1 MGYLSQVRSGGNQYI
16 YLTEYCGIQEFSSK
30 REHHVFSFGNSRK
43 ALSKMK
49 RWCRKFDS
57 EFPEALKERG
67 YTLEDVKNW
76 INTIETGTTKNGRKF
91 CVEIQKKSV
100 MN

>member
-1 MGYLSQVRSGGNQYI
+1 
-16 YLTEYCGIQEFSSK
+16 
-30 REHHVFSFGNSRK
+30 
-43 ALSKMK
+43 MK

-67 YTLEDVKNW
+67 YTLEDVNNW

-91 CVEIQKKSV
+91 CVEIQKNV
-100 MN
+100 L